1 MRAAAI
7 GPVLGAL
14 LAALVLV
21 VSAAAA
27 NPKDPQQR
35 HTAAD
40 TRLAKSIALTLVDLA
55 AGWHANK
62 STTAG
67 NDPSCKSQPDE
78 SALVQTALIDP
89 SFTYQDGITTIGS
102 QVDVFRSARE
112 ARLDWRLSTISALK
126 DCFASALALGA
137 KLPVTVSSFKS
148 LPIAK
153 LSERTLH
160 YRIAMV
166 VHAAQPLTFVAELV
180 AIGKGRVT
188 TVFHA
193 VTLSKPVPASLTLYL
208 ARILA
213 GRLNS
218 AGRTA

>member
-7 GPVLGAL
+7 GPALGAL

-35 HTAAD
+35 HTPAD

-62 STTAG
+62 STSSA
-67 NDPSCKSQPDE
+67 NDPTCKSQPDE
-78 SALVQTALIDP
+78 SALVQTAAIDP
-89 SFTYQDGITTIGS
+89 SFTYQDGVTSIGS
-102 QVDVFRSARE
+102 EIDVFRSARE
-112 ARLDWRLSTISALK
+112 ARLDWRLSTLSALK
-126 DCFASALALGA
+126 ACFASALAAGA
-137 KLPVTVSSFKS
+137 KLPVTLSSIKK
-148 LPIAK
+148 LPVAK

-160 YRIAMV
+160 YRISMV
-166 VHAAQPLTFVAELV
+166 IHAAQPVTVVAELV

-188 TVFHA
+188 TVLHA
-193 VTLSKPVPASLTLYL
+193 VSLSKPVPASLTLYL

-213 GRLNS
+213 GRLNA